1 MKSKQ
6 IELNNKAGIYLRLS
20 KDDEKAGESLS
31 IENQRLILQK
41 YAVEHGCE
49 IVDEYIDD
57 GYSGTSFER
66 PEVQRLLEGAKTGR
80 INIIIVKDLSRFGR
94 NYIQVG
100 QFVDYIFPM
109 YNIRFIALSDNVDT
123 ADRNSS
129 GMDMMPIMNVFNEF
143 HSANTSKKIRTVI
156 EANAK
161 EGKYRVT
168 YAPYGYIK
176 GNDEHKL
183 PIPNEP
189 AASNVK
195 RIFEMRAQGISP
207 QKIAD
212 TFNNEGI
219 LTPLDF
225 RTEMLGKPKRK
236 TRHLWTDAAIK
247 QILRNPTYLGHL
259 VQLRTTTVSYKNRK
273 VIHRDESEM
282 ITIHNTHEPLI
293 SQELWDKVREVEAS
307 VSQGKRTKQGET
319 MPLSGLMFCV
329 DCGGKM
335 CIGWNNT
342 RHKRTDPR
350 TYRRQNY
357 KCGNYARF
365 GSRVCDNSHYIAMKD
380 INAVVLADIRSKA
393 QLVIK
398 NEKQAREEFLRHK
411 EKISSTQRN
420 SDKRKVKQI
429 ETRLIELDRL
439 IQSTYEDKVLG
450 KIPEQI
456 CVNLLSKYQE
466 EKNKISPELIE
477 LKRKLDESIKDEA
490 DVEEFIK
497 RIKQYID
504 VSELTREMCLELIEC
519 ITIDKCPG
527 RYVKTPRE
535 IHIYYKLIDKD
546 AARKFQESKEI
557 L

>member
-1 MKSKQ
+1 
-6 IELNNKAGIYLRLS
+6 
-20 KDDEKAGESLS
+20 
-31 IENQRLILQK
+31 
-41 YAVEHGCE
+41 
-49 IVDEYIDD
+49 
-57 GYSGTSFER
+57 
-66 PEVQRLLEGAKTGR
+66 
-80 INIIIVKDLSRFGR
+80 
-94 NYIQVG
+94 
-100 QFVDYIFPM
+100 
-109 YNIRFIALSDNVDT
+109 
-123 ADRNSS
+123 
-129 GMDMMPIMNVFNEF
+129 
-143 HSANTSKKIRTVI
+143 
-156 EANAK
+156 
-161 EGKYRVT
+161 
-168 YAPYGYIK
+168 
-176 GNDEHKL
+176 
-183 PIPNEP
+183 
-189 AASNVK
+189 
-195 RIFEMRAQGISP
+195 MRAQGISP

-212 TFNNEGI
+212 TFNSEGI

-357 KCGNYARF
+357 KCGNYTRF

-411 EKISSTQRN
+411 EKISSSQRTA
-420 SDKRKVKQI
+420 DKRKVKQI
-429 ETRLIELDRL
+429 ETRLTELDRL

-466 EKNKISPELIE
+466 EKNKISSELTE

-546 AARKFQESKEI
+546 TARKFQESKEI

>member
-41 YAVEHGCE
+41 YAVEHGFE

-66 PEVQRLLEGAKTGR
+66 PEVQRLLEDAKTGR

-247 QILRNPTYLGHL
+247 QIHDYQTLHNYRIYNFVYDMFLGLFAYALYYSSQYTFYHRNQHRTLVPKVALFRLASFFYLDLQMLQPL
-259 VQLRTTTVSYKNRK
+259 VPYP
-273 VIHRDESEM
+273 I
-282 ITIHNTHEPLI
+282 I
-293 SQELWDKVREVEAS
+293 
-307 VSQGKRTKQGET
+307 
-319 MPLSGLMFCV
+319 
-329 DCGGKM
+329 
-335 CIGWNNT
+335 
-342 RHKRTDPR
+342 
-350 TYRRQNY
+350 
-357 KCGNYARF
+357 
-365 GSRVCDNSHYIAMKD
+365 
-380 INAVVLADIRSKA
+380 
-393 QLVIK
+393 
-398 NEKQAREEFLRHK
+398 
-411 EKISSTQRN
+411 
-420 SDKRKVKQI
+420 
-429 ETRLIELDRL
+429 LD
-439 IQSTYEDKVLG
+439 
-450 KIPEQI
+450 
-456 CVNLLSKYQE
+456 
-466 EKNKISPELIE
+466 
-477 LKRKLDESIKDEA
+477 
-490 DVEEFIK
+490 
-497 RIKQYID
+497 
-504 VSELTREMCLELIEC
+504 
-519 ITIDKCPG
+519 
-527 RYVKTPRE
+527 
-535 IHIYYKLIDKD
+535 
-546 AARKFQESKEI
+546 
-557 L
+557 